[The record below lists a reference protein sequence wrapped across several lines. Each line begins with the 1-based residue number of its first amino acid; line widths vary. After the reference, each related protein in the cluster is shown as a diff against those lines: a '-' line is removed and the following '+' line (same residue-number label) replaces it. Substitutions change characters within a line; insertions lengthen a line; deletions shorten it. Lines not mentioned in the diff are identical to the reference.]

1 MMIMGQEKNKLIN
14 IAHVKKIFAIG
25 NSEIGQVIAEDVKGV
40 DILLGEYKS
49 MKRAY
54 LILEEILGR
63 FSEDSWFG
71 PPMTYRMPK
80 E

>member
-14 IAHVKKIFAIG
+14 IAHVKKIFVIG
-25 NSEIGQVIAEDVKGV
+25 KSEIGQVIAEDVKGV

>member
-1 MMIMGQEKNKLIN
+1 MMIMGQEKNKLVN
-14 IAHVKKIFAIG
+14 IAHVKKIFVIG
-25 NSEIGQVIAEDVKGV
+25 NSEVGQIIAEDVQGV

-54 LILEEILGR
+54 LILEEILER
-63 FSEDSWFG
+63 FGEGGCFG
-71 PPMTYRMPK
+71 PSMTYQMPK